1 MRAHRVPVAPV
12 LTVAEAVAHPHLR
25 QRGTVRTVHDRILG
39 DFDLPGFALRFSDV
53 PRPLELE
60 APLLGEHNEEIL
72 TKWLA
77 YSPNR
82 VKELTQKGIIRSGS
96 R

>member
-1 MRAHRVPVAPV
+1 
-12 LTVAEAVAHPHLR
+12 
-25 QRGTVRTVHDRILG
+25 VRTVHDRILG
-39 DFDLPGFALRFSDV
+39 DFDLPGFAMRFSDV